1 MSILSSQ
8 ADPPTLKNVDFASAG
23 ARFSKNQG
31 LGINDGIEN
40 VLGVSWAPFGGL
52 LGGSWGLF
60 WSSWGIQ
67 MAPLNS
73 KTSFFALLMLY
84 IAPRGAPNSPPGALR
99 AKQMASRSH
108 QDASGDVL
116 RPTSLKFGWQN
127 ATADGGENVGKLLAH
142 HTGSWA
148 LWRCRRAAH

>member
-1 MSILSSQ
+1 MRPHL
-8 ADPPTLKNVDFASAG
+8 
-23 ARFSKNQG
+23 
-31 LGINDGIEN
+31 
-40 VLGVSWAPFGGL
+40 
-52 LGGSWGLF
+52 
-60 WSSWGIQ
+60 
-67 MAPLNS
+67 
-73 KTSFFALLMLY
+73 
-84 IAPRGAPNSPPGALR
+84 APRGAPNSPPGALR

-148 LWRCRRAAH
+148 LWRCRRAALLDSSSSRSSFFLVNLYREGEWSTFVAIDLLLVYAFLALEETLQLQYYTSWDPRCRKLFPVQQENTPYHR